1 MGRDDLVVGDTA
13 LCQAELHRPV
23 VESAAKR
30 GNLGSGEADPY
41 RVALH
46 NPIVGSTE
54 GGDSLGPGEADPH
67 RAALSRPWIPD
78 SDLEIEDLLRD
89 TPEPCTPPVL
99 SPAPEKPFTPGAARI
114 TVEATNEQ

>member
-23 VESAAKR
+23 VESAARR

-46 NPIVGSTE
+46 NPIIGSTE
-54 GGDSLGPGEADPH
+54 GGDSLGPGEADPQ
-67 RAALSRPWIPD
+67 S
-78 SDLEIEDLLRD
+78 S
-89 TPEPCTPPVL
+89 
-99 SPAPEKPFTPGAARI
+99 SK
-114 TVEATNEQ
+114 